1 MSQTFHAQLEHESR
15 RNFLTD
21 HNMRFVCDYDFDIV
35 RMATAYIKLRIH
47 KQRINF
53 DTSIVDRADVLD
65 WIHSKSYEAMDE
77 LKPRIRR
84 RDMNKIMRGARIIED
99 AYRKKY
105 LKEELC

>member
-1 MSQTFHAQLEHESR
+1 MSQSFHAQLEHESR
-15 RNFLTD
+15 RSFLTD

-35 RMATAYIKLRIH
+35 RIATAYIKLRIH

-53 DTSIVDRADVLD
+53 DTTIVDRADILG

-84 RDMNKIMRGARIIED
+84 RDMNKLMRGTRIIEES
-99 AYRKKY
+99 YRKHL
-105 LKEELC
+105 LKG